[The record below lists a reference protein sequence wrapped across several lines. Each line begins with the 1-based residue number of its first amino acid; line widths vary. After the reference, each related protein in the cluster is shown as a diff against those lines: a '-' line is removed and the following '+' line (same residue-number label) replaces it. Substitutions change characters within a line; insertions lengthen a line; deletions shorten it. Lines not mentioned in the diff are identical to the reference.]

1 MRRDLALIVFLVL
14 VTLAVY
20 GQVVDHAFVNFDDN
34 EYVYENPHVQRG
46 LTGKGFGWALT
57 TTRTGNW
64 HPVTWLSHMIDC
76 ELFGLTAGCHHLVNV
91 FLHILNSVLLY
102 LVLRCMT
109 GEVWRSAMVAAMF
122 ALHPL
127 HVESVAWIS
136 ERKDVLSTL
145 FFMLTLWAYGRYAA
159 SPSRMR
165 YGLVLGFL
173 AWGLM
178 AKPMLV
184 TLPFVLLLLDFWPLG
199 RFQPGGTRSRLV
211 VEKLPLLALA
221 AASSVATFVAQRQEG
236 AMSLTYVVPF
246 MDRIANALVT
256 YVAYMGKMLW
266 PGHLAVFYPYRDALP
281 TGLWV
286 GAALVLAGITVL
298 AGWAGRR
305 RRYLAVGWLWY
316 LGTLVP
322 VIGFVQVGAQS
333 MADRYTYVP
342 LIGLFV
348 MVVWTLGDVA
358 ARWRHARIGIAA
370 LAGAA
375 ILGCVGATWIQVGH
389 WRSGITLFEHTLKV
403 TKNNALA
410 HTNLG
415 AALKEAGRENE
426 AIRQYREALRIDPD
440 HANAHVN
447 LGIALMGQGEEDQ
460 AITHYREA
468 VRIRPGFAQAHNQ
481 LGIALAQRGEI
492 DEAVSHYREA
502 VRARSDFARAHSN
515 LGAALMARGNTD
527 EAITCLRLAV
537 QLDPDSPQAHGN
549 LATALMLNGK
559 PDEGIAQYRQALRID
574 PAFAE
579 GHLNLA
585 IALAQQGSRDEAI
598 THHREAVRLN
608 PRMAEVPLD
617 LETARST
624 PESIHDLAVSLAM
637 QGEIDEAVD
646 RFREAL
652 RLDPRRAEFHTSLAL
667 ALVVQ
672 GEVQEAIDH
681 YREAIR
687 LKPGDPRPN
696 NNLAWI
702 RATHPDPKFR
712 NGTEAVRLAERALKL
727 SGDRDP
733 GLLDTLAAAYA
744 EAGRFPEA
752 ISTLQEAIWLAKAAG
767 AEGLTPSLEERLR
780 GYEAGRPYR
789 EAHAPREPGEQGP
802 GAHPSTDE
810 EAPYA
815 P

>member
-1 MRRDLALIVFLVL
+1 MRRDLAVFVFLAL
-14 VTLAVY
+14 ITLAVY

-34 EYVYENPHVQRG
+34 EYVYENPNVQHG
-46 LTGKGFGWALT
+46 LTGKGCGWALT

-64 HPVTWLSHMIDC
+64 HPVTWLSHMLDC
-76 ELFGLTAGCHHLVNV
+76 ELFGLTAGYHHLVNV

-145 FFMLTLWAYGRYAA
+145 FFMLTLWAYGRYAS
-159 SPSRMR
+159 SPSWIR

-199 RFQPGGTRSRLV
+199 RFQPGRTRFRLV
-211 VEKLPLLALA
+211 AEKIPLFVLA

-246 MDRIANALVT
+246 RDRIANALVT
-256 YVAYMGKMLW
+256 YVAYMGKMFW
-266 PGHLAVFYPYRDALP
+266 PGHLAVFYPYRDTLP
-281 TGLWV
+281 TGHWV
-286 GAALVLAGITVL
+286 GAALVLVGITVL
-298 AGWAGRR
+298 VGWAGRR

-358 ARWRHARIGIAA
+358 ARWRHARIGTAA
-370 LAGAA
+370 LAGVA
-375 ILGCVGATWIQVGH
+375 IFGCMLATWIQVGH
-389 WRSGITLFEHTLKV
+389 WRNGITLFEHTLKV
-403 TKNNALA
+403 TKDNPVA

-415 AALKEAGRENE
+415 AALMEAGKEHE

-447 LGIALMGQGEEDQ
+447 LGIVLMGQGEEEQ
-460 AITHYREA
+460 AIAHYREA

-492 DEAVSHYREA
+492 DEAIAHYREA
-502 VRARSDFARAHSN
+502 VRIHPEFAGAYSN
-515 LGAALMARGNTD
+515 LGAALMAKGNID
-527 EAITCLRLAV
+527 EAIACFRVAI
-537 QLDPDSPQAHGN
+537 QLDPDSPQACGN
-549 LATALMLNGK
+549 LATALMLKGK
-559 PDEGIAQYRQALRID
+559 PDEGIAHYRQALRID

-585 IALAQQGSRDEAI
+585 IALAQHGSRDEAI

-617 LETARST
+617 LGTAPST
-624 PESIHDLAVSLAM
+624 PESIHDLGVSLAM
-637 QGEIDEAVD
+637 QGKIDEAVGA
-646 RFREAL
+646 FREAL
-652 RLDPRRAEFHTSLAL
+652 RLDPQQAEFHTSFALAL
-667 ALVVQ
+667 AVQ
-672 GEVQEAIDH
+672 GEFDDAIHH
-681 YREAIR
+681 YGEAIR
-687 LKPGDPRPN
+687 LKPTHPGPY

-702 RATHPDPKFR
+702 RATHADPKFR
-712 NGTEAVRLAERALKL
+712 NGAEAVRLADRALEL
-727 SGDRDP
+727 SGGRDP
-733 GLLDTLAAAYA
+733 GYLDTLAAAFA

-752 ISTLQEAIWLAKAAG
+752 ISTMQEAISLAKATG
-767 AEGLTPSLEERLR
+767 AEGLIPSLEERLR

-789 EAHAPREPGEQGP
+789 EAHSPREPGEKEP
-802 GAHPSTDE
+802 GAHPSADE

>member
-1 MRRDLALIVFLVL
+1 MRRDLAACVFLVL
-14 VTLAVY
+14 ITLAVY
-20 GQVVDHAFVNFDDN
+20 GQGIDHGFVNYDDN
-34 EYVYENPHVQRG
+34 EYVYENPHVRHG
-46 LTGKGFGWALT
+46 LTGKGAGWAFT

-64 HPVTWLSHMIDC
+64 HPLTWLSHMLDC
-76 ELFGLTAGCHHLVNV
+76 ELFELNAGHHHLVNLC
-91 FLHILNSVLLY
+91 LHILNSLLLY
-102 LVLRCMT
+102 LVVRRMT
-109 GEVWRSAMVAAMF
+109 GAAWRSAMVAALF

-159 SPSRMR
+159 SPSWMR
-165 YGLVLGFL
+165 YGPVFVFL

-199 RFQPGGTRSRLV
+199 RFQSGGTLFRLV
-211 VEKLPLLALA
+211 AEKVPLFALA
-221 AASSVATFVAQRQEG
+221 AASSVVTFVAQRQEG

-246 MDRIANALVT
+246 KDRIANALVT
-256 YVAYMGKMLW
+256 YVAYIGKMFW

-281 TGLWV
+281 TGHWV
-286 GAALVLAGITVL
+286 GAALVLVGVTVL
-298 AGWAGRR
+298 VGWAGRR
-305 RRYLAVGWLWY
+305 RRHLAVGWLWY

-358 ARWRHARIGIAA
+358 ARWRNARIGIAA
-370 LAGAA
+370 LAGVA
-375 ILGCVGATWIQVGH
+375 IFGCVGATWIQVGH
-389 WRSGITLFEHTLKV
+389 WRNGITLFEHTLKV
-403 TKNNALA
+403 TTDNAVA

-415 AALKEAGRENE
+415 AALMEAGRENE
-426 AIRQYREALRIDPD
+426 ATRQYREALRIDPG

-447 LGIALMGQGEEDQ
+447 LGIVLMGQGEEEQ
-460 AITHYREA
+460 AIAHYREA

-492 DEAVSHYREA
+492 DEAIARYREA
-502 VRARSDFARAHSN
+502 VRIRPEFAGAYSN
-515 LGAALMARGNTD
+515 LGAALMAKGNTD
-527 EAITCLRLAV
+527 EAITPFRMAIR
-537 QLDPDSPQAHGN
+537 LDPESAQAYGN
-549 LATALMLNGK
+549 LATALMLKGK
-559 PDEGIAQYRQALRID
+559 PDEGIAHYRQALRID

-585 IALAQQGSRDEAI
+585 IALSQQGRKDEAI
-598 THHREAVRLN
+598 THHQEAVRLN

-617 LETARST
+617 LGTAPST
-624 PESIHDLAVSLAM
+624 PESLHDLGVSLAR
-637 QGEIDEAVD
+637 QGRIDEAVGP
-646 RFREAL
+646 FREAL
-652 RLDPRRAEFHTSLAL
+652 RLDPTRAEFHTSLAL
-667 ALVVQ
+667 ALAVQ
-672 GEVQEAIDH
+672 GEFDDAIHH
-681 YREAIR
+681 YGEAIR
-687 LKPGDPRPN
+687 LKPDHPGPY

-702 RATHPDPKFR
+702 RATHGDPRFR
-712 NGTEAVRLAERALKL
+712 NGAEAVRLAERALEL

-733 GLLDTLAAAYA
+733 GYLDTLAAAYA

-752 ISTLQEAIWLAKAAG
+752 VTTLAEAISQ
-767 AEGLTPSLEERLR
+767 AESRGMEDFVRESTVRLE
-780 GYEAGRPYR
+780 GYKAGRQYR
-789 EAHAPREPGEQGP
+789 ELRMNRDHDEP
-802 GAHPSTDE
+802 
-810 EAPYA
+810 
-815 P
+815 

>member
-1 MRRDLALIVFLVL
+1 MRRDLAVFLFLVL

-20 GQVVDHAFVNFDDN
+20 GQGVDHGFVNFDDN
-34 EYVYENPHVQRG
+34 EYVYENPHVQHG

-64 HPVTWLSHMIDC
+64 HPVTWLSHMLDC
-76 ELFGLTAGCHHLVNV
+76 ELFGLTAGYHHLVNV
-91 FLHILNSVLLY
+91 FLHILNSALLY
-102 LVLRCMT
+102 IVLRCMT
-109 GEVWRSAMVAAMF
+109 GAVWRSAMVAALF

-127 HVESVAWIS
+127 HVESVAWVS

-159 SPSRMR
+159 SPSWMR
-165 YGLVLGFL
+165 YGWVLGFL

-199 RFQPGGTRSRLV
+199 RFQPGGTRFRLV

-221 AASSVATFVAQRQEG
+221 AASSVATFVAQQQEG

-246 MDRIANALVT
+246 RDRIANALIT
-256 YVAYMGKMLW
+256 YVTYMGKMFW
-266 PGHLAVFYPYRDALP
+266 PGHLAVFYPYRDTLS
-281 TGLWV
+281 TGHWV
-286 GAALVLAGITVL
+286 GAALVLVGITVL
-298 AGWAGRR
+298 VGWAARQ

-322 VIGFVQVGAQS
+322 VIGLVQVGAQS

-358 ARWRHARIGIAA
+358 TRWRHTRIGIAA
-370 LAGAA
+370 LAGMAIIGCAA
-375 ILGCVGATWIQVGH
+375 ATWIQVGH
-389 WRSGITLFEHTLKV
+389 WRNGITLFEHTLKV
-403 TKNNALA
+403 TQDNAVA

-415 AALKEAGRENE
+415 AALMEAGKENE
-426 AIRQYREALRIDPD
+426 ATRQYREALRIDPD

-447 LGIALMGQGEEDQ
+447 LGIVLMGQGEEDQ
-460 AITHYREA
+460 AIAHYREA
-468 VRIRPGFAQAHNQ
+468 LRIRPGFAQAQNQ
-481 LGIALAQRGEI
+481 LGIALAHRGEI
-492 DEAVSHYREA
+492 DEAIAHYREA
-502 VRARSDFARAHSN
+502 VRIHPEFAGAHSN
-515 LGAALMARGNTD
+515 LGAALMTRGNTD
-527 EAITCLRLAV
+527 EAVTCFRVAI

-559 PDEGIAQYRQALRID
+559 PDEGIAQYREALRID

-585 IALAQQGSRDEAI
+585 IALAQHGRKDEAI
-598 THHREAVRLN
+598 THYREAVRLN
-608 PRMAEVPLD
+608 PRMAEVTLD
-617 LETARST
+617 LGTAPST
-624 PESIHDLAVSLAM
+624 AESIHDLAVSMAM
-637 QGEIDEAVD
+637 HGKIEEAVD

-652 RLDPRRAEFHTSLAL
+652 RLDPQRAEFHTSLAL
-667 ALVVQ
+667 ALAVQ
-672 GEVQEAIDH
+672 GKSQEATDH

-687 LKPGDPRPN
+687 LKPADPGPY

-712 NGTEAVRLAERALKL
+712 NGTEAVRLAERALEL

-733 GLLDTLAAAYA
+733 GFLDTLAAAYA
-744 EAGRFPEA
+744 EAGRFSEA
-752 ISTLQEAIWLAKAAG
+752 ISTLQEAVSLAKATG
-767 AEGLTPSLEERLR
+767 AEGLIPSLEERLR
-780 GYEAGRPYR
+780 GYEAGSPYR
-789 EAHAPREPGEQGP
+789 EAHSPHEPGDKEP